1 MSNTTLERMV
11 QDIQELPLLPTV
23 VGKLLDVIGDPQS
36 ELRDVACII
45 SKDQTL
51 TAKVLKLVNSA
62 FYGFSSKIS
71 TISRAVVILGYNTIK
86 HLVLGLSVIGI
97 IKDRDS
103 CSHFNGTMFWEHSLG
118 CAACAR
124 LIAKRIGYA
133 QPEEAF
139 TAGLLHDIGKV
150 IFDRHFSNDF
160 NQVMECMERDHIS
173 MIDAEEKILGVTHPM
188 MGEWLAKTWKLPPVL
203 CDSIRYHHSP
213 PISDKKINESAV
225 MCSSIVH
232 ISNILCKIEK
242 SETIDLEGIQSI
254 DSEIWKCVNIE
265 EIKGETILVE
275 IDEEI
280 EKSKVFFGIG
290 EETESK

>member
-1 MSNTTLERMV
+1 MGKTTLERMV

-23 VGKLLDVIGDPQS
+23 VGKLLDVIGDSES
-36 ELRDVACII
+36 ELSDVACII

-51 TAKVLKLVNSA
+51 TAKVLKLVNSS

-71 TISRAVVILGYNTIK
+71 TISRAAVILGYNTIK
-86 HLVLGLSVIGI
+86 HLVLGLSVIGL

-124 LIAKRIGYA
+124 LLAKRIGYA

-160 NQVMECMERDHIS
+160 NEVMERMERDHVS
-173 MIDAEEKILGVTHPM
+173 MIDAEEEILGVTHPM

-203 CDSIRYHHSP
+203 CDSIRYHHGSP
-213 PISDKKINESAV
+213 IADKKIDEPAV

-232 ISNILCKIEK
+232 ISNILCKIERTQPI
-242 SETIDLEGIQSI
+242 ELDDIISI
-254 DSEIWKCVNIE
+254 DSEICERINLKE
-265 EIKGETILVE
+265 FSGETILAE
-275 IDEEI
+275 RDEEI
-280 EKSKVFFGIG
+280 ERSKVFFGIG